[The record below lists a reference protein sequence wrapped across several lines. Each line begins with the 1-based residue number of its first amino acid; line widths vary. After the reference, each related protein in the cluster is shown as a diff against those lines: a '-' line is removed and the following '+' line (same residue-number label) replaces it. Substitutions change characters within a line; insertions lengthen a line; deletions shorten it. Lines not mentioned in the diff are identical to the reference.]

1 MLIVIITF
9 LEYFLNSHDWTDWQ
23 KKEIQSQIEWVK
35 SNPGQIM
42 ECDSIEMVITIISMS
57 WNGYPF
63 RNMEEGKIALQAS
76 FLEEE
81 IWQAYEQFRRIN
93 LFCMFRDYL
102 ASLET
107 SSPMQ
112 KHMLKIA
119 LQDLKHVSWEE
130 GDKDYYMPL
139 NWIMQSWYSIECQI
153 ASQEEQD
160 EYNDLVLE
168 VGNFYKTPIFKKWKW
183 ENIDRYRKWRG
194 DDDDIPF

>member
-9 LEYFLNSHDWTDWQ
+9 LEYFLTSRDWNDWQ

-93 LFCMFRDYL
+93 LFCMFMDYL
-102 ASLET
+102 TSLET

-112 KHMLKIA
+112 KHMLKTA
-119 LQDLKHVSWEE
+119 LGDFKHIPWEE
-130 GDKDYYMPL
+130 GDKNYYIPF
-139 NWIMQSWYSIECQI
+139 NWVMQSWYSIECQI
-153 ASQEEQD
+153 SSQEEQD
-160 EYNDLVLE
+160 EYDALVSKLLK
-168 VGNFYKTPIFKKWKW
+168 FYETSEFKEWKW
-183 ENIDRYRKWRG
+183 QNIDQYRKWRG
-194 DDDDIPF
+194 DDDILF

>member
-9 LEYFLNSHDWTDWQ
+9 LEYFLNSQAWTAWQ

-42 ECDSIEMVITIISMS
+42 EYDSIEMVITIISMS

-81 IWQAYEQFRRIN
+81 IWQAYKQFRRIN
-93 LFCMFRDYL
+93 LFCMFMDYL
-102 ASLET
+102 DSLET

-119 LQDLKHVSWEE
+119 LQDLKYIPWEE
-130 GDKDYYMPL
+130 GDKDYPRPL
-139 NWIMQSWYSIECQI
+139 NWVMQSWYPIQCQI

-160 EYNDLVLE
+160 EYDALVSKLLK
-168 VGNFYKTPIFKKWKW
+168 FYETSEFKEWKW
-183 ENIDRYRKWRG
+183 QNIDQYRKWRG
-194 DDDDIPF
+194 DFDDPF

>member
-9 LEYFLNSHDWTDWQ
+9 LEYFLNSHAWTGWQ

-35 SNPGQIM
+35 SNPRQVM

-93 LFCMFRDYL
+93 LFCMFMDYL

-107 SSPMQ
+107 CSAMQ
-112 KHMLKIA
+112 KHMLKVA
-119 LQDLKHVSWEE
+119 LRDLKYIPWNERE
-130 GDKDYYMPL
+130 KDYPRPL
-139 NWIMQSWYSIECQI
+139 NWVMQSWYPIQCQI

-160 EYNDLVLE
+160 EYDALVSKLLK
-168 VGNFYKTPIFKKWKW
+168 FYETSEFKEWKW
-183 ENIDRYRKWRG
+183 QNIDQYRKWRG
-194 DDDDIPF
+194 DFDVPF